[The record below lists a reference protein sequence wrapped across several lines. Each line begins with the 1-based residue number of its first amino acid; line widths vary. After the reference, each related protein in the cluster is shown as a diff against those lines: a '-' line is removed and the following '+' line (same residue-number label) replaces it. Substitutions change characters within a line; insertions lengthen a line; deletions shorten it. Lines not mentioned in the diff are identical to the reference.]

1 MDQNSFLSS
10 QRSSAPLR
18 TNASMNNYELKM
30 LLLRKEEEDLL
41 NIHQFQSKKRLL
53 DGFSRIR
60 LNSLSHHQP
69 TSEPMRYHE
78 SFALRRATLPSMGE
92 IHRNHFQHPA
102 GYPGNG
108 ERSRKEE
115 YIMALRQELE
125 REEAAFEE
133 EYSMTLRQEVERE
146 EAALQHAAQRRL
158 TSHFSRNSFQSQ
170 ESTGS
175 VPHNEI
181 REISILRD
189 QRDHPSEK
197 RITAASARCKE
208 EPFPKEE
215 RDDHAQH
222 HASLRSVPIYESQ
235 RIAQNSRQ
243 WGDHQCIPSKIDK
256 NMQDCGRRLSRQ
268 EAARYGLR
276 SSLDTRR
283 TERKRFKM
291 TEESTEEAS
300 GLPTTDLTIK
310 STRPLIMSVPSREE
324 TTHVSSHQ
332 NKQKDL
338 SHFLA
343 YQAKEKKT
351 PFVSYQEKLDR
362 SWYGKLNELK
372 EYKRNHGHC
381 NVSVH
386 DPENKQLG
394 MWLSTQRQAYK
405 GKGSGRMTDERIK
418 VLESLGV
425 EWIVFSPFAPR
436 WGEYFKDLKAFKIE
450 HGHINVP
457 RRQPAY
463 RDLAEWLESQ
473 RRGYQRF
480 NALGVVK
487 GGLSL
492 NHVKMLES
500 IGIDWTLSKDV

>member
-1 MDQNSFLSS
+1 MDHNSFLNL
-10 QRSSAPLR
+10 QRSSAPHLKT
-18 TNASMNNYELKM
+18 TNASQGERQINAQPMMNNYELKM
-30 LLLRKEEEDLL
+30 MLLRQEEEDLL
-41 NIHQFQSKKRLL
+41 NIHQVQSKKRLL

-60 LNSLSHHQP
+60 LNSLSHQP
-69 TSEPMRYHE
+69 TSEQMRYHE

-92 IHRNHFQHPA
+92 SHRNHFQHPA
-102 GYPGNG
+102 GYPGND

-125 REEAAFEE
+125 REEAA
-133 EYSMTLRQEVERE
+133 
-146 EAALQHAAQRRL
+146 LQHVPERRL
-158 TSHFSRNSFQSQ
+158 TSHFSTNSFQSQ

-175 VPHNEI
+175 IPGHATCRHHDI
-181 REISILRD
+181 REISILSD

-208 EPFPKEE
+208 EPFPQEE

-243 WGDHQCIPSKIDK
+243 WGDHQRIRSETDK
-256 NMQDCGRRLSRQ
+256 NMRDCGRRLSRQ

-283 TERKRFKM
+283 TERKRLKM
-291 TEESTEEAS
+291 TEESTEAS
-300 GLPTTDLTIK
+300 GLSTDLTIK
-310 STRPLIMSVPSREE
+310 STRSLVMPVPSRKE
-324 TTHVSSHQ
+324 TALFVSHQ
-332 NKQKDL
+332 KKQKDTA
-338 SHFLA
+338 HFLA
-343 YQAKEKKT
+343 YQEKQKET
-351 PFVSYQEKLDR
+351 RFLSYQEKLDL

-372 EYKRNHGHC
+372 EYKRKHGHC

-436 WGEYFKDLKAFKIE
+436 WDEYFKYMKTFKAK

-463 RDLAEWLESQ
+463 RDLGEWLESQ

-487 GGLSL
+487 GGLSY
-492 NHVKMLES
+492 NHVEMLES